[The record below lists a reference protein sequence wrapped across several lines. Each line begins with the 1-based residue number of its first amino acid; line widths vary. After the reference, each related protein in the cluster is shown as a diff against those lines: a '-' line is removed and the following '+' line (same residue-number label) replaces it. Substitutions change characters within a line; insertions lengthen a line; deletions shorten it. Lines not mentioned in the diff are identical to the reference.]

1 MPLTN
6 QDIKFIR
13 HEINESAK
21 EVKAEIHEEI
31 SHLPTKDEFFERM
44 DFLAG
49 ELKAIRQEMPI
60 LSHQVVRYEERLDR
74 IDTKLGLPSLA

>member
-1 MPLTN
+1 MPLNN

-13 HEINESAK
+13 HEITESNK
-21 EVKAEIHEEI
+21 ELEERIGEKI

-49 ELKAIRQEMPI
+49 ELKAIREELPV
-60 LSHQVVRYEERLDR
+60 LSHQVARQIATHINLRLAS
-74 IDTKLGLPSLA
+74 G